1 MKHRTKILIVDDHA
15 LLRHGLMS
23 IIKYQKDME
32 VVGEAENG
40 EHAVRL
46 AKALAPD
53 LVVMDLVMPV
63 MDGVEATRLI
73 KAASP
78 STKVLILTTFGT
90 SADISR
96 ALEAGATGAVMKDT
110 PDDKLLSSI
119 RRILNGETVLSPEIE
134 HMIKNEPEPPKL
146 TERQIDILSSLA
158 RGFTNRDIAL
168 QLGLKPSGVR
178 VHIDA
183 ILSKLNAATRTE
195 AVAIAIQRHLLK
207 ENPPSNL
214 VP

>member
-40 EHAVRL
+40 EHPVRL

-96 ALEAGATGAVMKDT
+96 ALEVGATGAVMKDT
-110 PDDKLLSSI
+110 PDDKLLGAL
-119 RRILNGETVLSPEIE
+119 RRILDGETVLGPEIA

-146 TERQIDILSSLA
+146 TERQIDILHSLA
-158 RGFTNRDIAL
+158 RGQTNRDIAL

-183 ILSKLNAATRTE
+183 LLNKLGAATRTE
-195 AVAIAIQRHLLK
+195 AVAIAIRRHLLK
-207 ENPPSNL
+207 P
-214 VP
+214 

>member
-1 MKHRTKILIVDDHA
+1 MKKSRILVVDDHA
-15 LLRHGLMS
+15 LLRHGLKS
-23 IIKYQKDME
+23 INQYQKDME

-40 EHAVRL
+40 KVAAQQ
-46 AKALAPD
+46 AKSLLPD

-73 KAASP
+73 KAESP
-78 STKVLILTTFGT
+78 LTKILILTTFGT

-96 ALEAGATGAVMKDT
+96 ALDAGASGAVMKDA
-110 PDDKLLSSI
+110 PDDKLLSAM
-119 RRILNGETVLSPEIE
+119 RRIAKGETVLSPDIE
-134 HMIKNEPEPPKL
+134 HMLRNEPEPPKL
-146 TERQIDILSSLA
+146 TERQLDILDALA

-183 ILSKLNAATRTE
+183 ILSKLNAATRKIGR
-195 AVAIAIQRHLLK
+195 AHV
-207 ENPPSNL
+207 
-214 VP
+214 

>member
-1 MKHRTKILIVDDHA
+1 MKKSRILIVDDHA

-23 IIKYQKDME
+23 IIQYQKDME

-40 EHAVRL
+40 NLAVQL
-46 AKALAPD
+46 AKTLQPD

-78 STKVLILTTFGT
+78 QTKILILTTFGT

-96 ALEAGATGAVMKDT
+96 ALEVGATGAVMKDT
-110 PDDKLLSSI
+110 PDDKLLSTM
-119 RRILNGETVLSPEIE
+119 RRIVKGENILSPEIE
-134 HMIKNEPEPPKL
+134 HMIKNEPETPKL
-146 TERQIDILSSLA
+146 TERQLDILNLLA
-158 RGFTNRDIAL
+158 RGFTNRDIAA

-183 ILSKLNAATRTE
+183 ILSKLYAATRTE
-195 AVAIAIQRHLLK
+195 AVAIAIRRHLLK
-207 ENPPSNL
+207 DPPPNL
-214 VP
+214 EP